1 MNQNFLNELKLWL
14 VPGMGE
20 AYYYKILNFYNNDL
34 NLLFSRKN
42 CLPIELKLSK
52 KIRDFLN
59 TDLEIKNLDILLE
72 KELEIANKYNIKII
86 KKDFKEYPNYLK
98 NIYNPPPFLFVK
110 GDIKKL
116 SNKCIG
122 IVGSR
127 NPSEY
132 GKKVTKM
139 LSSELAINGLTVVSG
154 LARGID
160 AIAHQNALEYGNTVA
175 VIGSGFKYIYPS
187 ENKILYEKI
196 LEKNTIITEFPFDII
211 PEKFNFPIRNRIIS
225 GLSHGV
231 VVIEATENS
240 GSLITAMYA
249 LEQGRDVF
257 AVPGEITNSRSVGTN
272 KLIRDGAKIVLSV
285 DDILEEFLDLKNNSS
300 IKKEEKTKNN
310 LNNINELEKTIY
322 DIIFEKNNIQFDE
335 LINILDVDKNISEIM
350 NALLNL
356 QLQELITE
364 MPGKYYSI

>member
-59 TDLEIKNLDILLE
+59 TDVEIKNLDILLE

-160 AIAHQNALEYGNTVA
+160 AIAHQNALEYGNTVG
-175 VIGSGFKYIYPS
+175 VIGS
-187 ENKILYEKI
+187 
-196 LEKNTIITEFPFDII
+196 
-211 PEKFNFPIRNRIIS
+211 
-225 GLSHGV
+225 
-231 VVIEATENS
+231 
-240 GSLITAMYA
+240 
-249 LEQGRDVF
+249 
-257 AVPGEITNSRSVGTN
+257 
-272 KLIRDGAKIVLSV
+272 
-285 DDILEEFLDLKNNSS
+285 
-300 IKKEEKTKNN
+300 
-310 LNNINELEKTIY
+310 
-322 DIIFEKNNIQFDE
+322 
-335 LINILDVDKNISEIM
+335 
-350 NALLNL
+350 
-356 QLQELITE
+356 
-364 MPGKYYSI
+364 